1 MFFKEI
7 YGMLTDG
14 TELGMNIRR
23 TGGGLAVS
31 VMPKS
36 RDGGESARLMVPLVA
51 SGTPEE
57 LDGGLLAA
65 IAKPLAKATGLI
77 MNIAEFERQAAKAA
91 ERAKSK
97 VPAVKE
103 TKEERE
109 KREKLERTLK
119 RADEAAAARRFAES
133 LALLKHVLAAAPSE
147 RQEEIKAR
155 MQEVRRKAEEG
166 SLFAMQPGQPQVHAS
181 QQHPTPQHAQPAA
194 APNTVRGAAAV
205 QGPQAEPVVLA
216 PTPQPSPYAVPQQPA
231 VQPRPPYGNANGQA
245 SVAGPL
251 DGGYG
256 NVHTGNLWQH
266 VTETE
271 TETYGEEEDDAERFR
286 NDPYAEYLD
295 FPQECRMRDE
305 AQAEALFQQEREY

>member
-36 RDGGESARLMVPLVA
+36 RDGGEAARLMVPLVA

-57 LDGGLLAA
+57 LDDGLLAA

-91 ERAKSK
+91 EKAKSK
-97 VPAVKE
+97 VPSVKE

-119 RADEAAAARRFAES
+119 RADEAASARRFAES
-133 LALLKHVLAAAPSE
+133 LALLKHVLTTARRRGRRKSRQGCRKSGGKPKRAASLRCSPDSRRRMHRNNVRCRNRHNRRPHQIQSEAPHPCKGHRPNPLS
-147 RQEEIKAR
+147 RRRHRNQAR
-155 MQEVRRKAEEG
+155 MPYRSSRQCSPDRPMAT
-166 SLFAMQPGQPQVHAS
+166 
-181 QQHPTPQHAQPAA
+181 PTGKPRLQGRWTA
-194 APNTVRGAAAV
+194 GA
-205 QGPQAEPVVLA
+205 GTGIREI
-216 PTPQPSPYAVPQQPA
+216 S
-231 VQPRPPYGNANGQA
+231 GN
-245 SVAGPL
+245 P
-251 DGGYG
+251 
-256 NVHTGNLWQH
+256 
-266 VTETE
+266 
-271 TETYGEEEDDAERFR
+271 
-286 NDPYAEYLD
+286 
-295 FPQECRMRDE
+295 
-305 AQAEALFQQEREY
+305 